1 MYMLTTNTAGALKAL
16 LPEGAEGAFPC
27 LDSVFYPSSQQKD
40 NAYGKTMHSCCVAP
54 M

>member
-1 MYMLTTNTAGALKAL
+1 MYMLTTNTAEALKAL

-27 LDSVFYPSSQQKD
+27 LDSVFYPPCQQKD
-40 NAYGKTMHSCCVAP
+40 NAYEKTMHSCYVAP